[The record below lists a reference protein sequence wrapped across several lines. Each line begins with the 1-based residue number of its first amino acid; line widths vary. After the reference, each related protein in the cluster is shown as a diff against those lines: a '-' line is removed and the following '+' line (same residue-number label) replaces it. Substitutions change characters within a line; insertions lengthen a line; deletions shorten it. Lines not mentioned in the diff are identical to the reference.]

1 MTKARN
7 PVTTIL
13 VFQMLI
19 YFFSDRNYVLNGF
32 YAHYNITN
40 CPFNCSGNGI
50 CNNETST
57 CLCDQGYTGTSCDV
71 ELCPNLCGES
81 TRGICSMVSYVCQ
94 CNAGWFGYDC
104 RLPVNR
110 STNESGWHPVLPS
123 SATFSPRAG
132 HAGAFIQSLNC
143 LYVFGGNSLNELFDD
158 LVFYCFTGSRISNAW
173 STVRRSDPWPD
184 ARHAHAIT
192 AIGDV
197 LYMFGGILPNGEHA
211 NDLWMFSI
219 QSHHWT
225 RLAASSS
232 VQPVA
237 VAGHTLTAVDDAYLY
252 LFGGRTSRGQF
263 LADMYR
269 IRVDGADNWERV
281 KTRGGKES
289 ELHLVGH
296 STVFHRES
304 RSLLVF
310 GGFMTDNAR
319 FPKRKNA
326 LHAFHV
332 DKQWWTELGF
342 NVLSPNVPKRRAFHQ
357 AVILDNYLVIHGG
370 NIHVHHDVE
379 TCYDEQLHF
388 YHLGCHTWI
397 DIKTMA
403 KVFGGS
409 YAHTTL
415 HDIVCMYV
423 CTLCMGNVH

>member
-397 DIKTMA
+397 DIKTMS